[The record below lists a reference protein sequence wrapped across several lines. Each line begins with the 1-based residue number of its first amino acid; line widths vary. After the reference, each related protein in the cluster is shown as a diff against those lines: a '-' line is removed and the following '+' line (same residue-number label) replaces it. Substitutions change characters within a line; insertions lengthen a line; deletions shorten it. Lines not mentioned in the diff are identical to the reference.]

1 MSQFAGSAAAAVV
14 CLVAQLLLLGA
25 RAQSAQPTFGTNTAT
40 GPFTF
45 DGLEFGFGG
54 LQVRSPSQLLPQVV
68 QNALRRD
75 VTQLVGYDAPDRF
88 FALLYGL
95 PSASPGRI
103 VPAGCVGP
111 IYTLAVNGGNCSTSL
126 TTGEVACT
134 PPSLTLAISPLQC
147 TGFYRIGA
155 AFRGPIVRPVVPL
168 SPIRGGYLGGRPGV
182 FDFGTAVNLTRV
194 QLGFNV
200 NARRVLNDFGVTRWY
215 DYLVSFL
222 GFLFLRASR
231 TLLSTP
237 VNTLLR
243 NANVNVSAP
252 GAAAG
257 GLPGLNASSPPG
269 GVLPGTGGVLRSAG
283 LAQGGLDDG
292 AASDSGLAQ
301 SLDWAVQAARSRL
314 QVQRSNSRTAAT
326 TALQNPETLLAGVAQ
341 SAGAAGFTQFAS
353 LLSSLRQAPV
363 NSSAGDGPANSITRQ
378 QLGNSQYGAFDAQGM
393 YNPSSPTASQGAD
406 SLMAQLTGNPA
417 AGDPSTSDGL
427 VYQQLDSAWRQ
438 SQPGQAAVLDDLAGR
453 GLQKGVFA
461 LLQGSSADASAN
473 ANGATGS
480 QVQQPA
486 GTRVS
491 DAPLDAG
498 AAFAGNT
505 SFLDFLNTLPDT
517 PTAAASPL

>member
-1 MSQFAGSAAAAVV
+1 MSHVAGSAAAAVV

-111 IYTLAVNGGNCSTSL
+111 IYTLA
-126 TTGEVACT
+126 
-134 PPSLTLAISPLQC
+134 
-147 TGFYRIGA
+147 
-155 AFRGPIVRPVVPL
+155 GPIVRPVVPL

-252 GAAAG
+252 GAA
-257 GLPGLNASSPPG
+257 
-269 GVLPGTGGVLRSAG
+269 
-283 LAQGGLDDG
+283 
-292 AASDSGLAQ
+292 
-301 SLDWAVQAARSRL
+301 
-314 QVQRSNSRTAAT
+314 
-326 TALQNPETLLAGVAQ
+326 
-341 SAGAAGFTQFAS
+341 
-353 LLSSLRQAPV
+353 
-363 NSSAGDGPANSITRQ
+363 
-378 QLGNSQYGAFDAQGM
+378 
-393 YNPSSPTASQGAD
+393 
-406 SLMAQLTGNPA
+406 
-417 AGDPSTSDGL
+417 
-427 VYQQLDSAWRQ
+427 
-438 SQPGQAAVLDDLAGR
+438 
-453 GLQKGVFA
+453 
-461 LLQGSSADASAN
+461 
-473 ANGATGS
+473 
-480 QVQQPA
+480 
-486 GTRVS
+486 
-491 DAPLDAG
+491 
-498 AAFAGNT
+498 
-505 SFLDFLNTLPDT
+505 
-517 PTAAASPL
+517 